1 MGSVQ
6 PIVKSELREWSG
18 VGHLVQEMRA
28 LERGDLR
35 ARLSTVPPAKG
46 LTSETGP
53 ARSRPVE
60 ALPEPKSICQR
71 LHEIALELQALSLSL
86 DVPSAAPVQL
96 GHPDLAELT
105 PREREVLAHLVS
117 GERVPSI
124 AKRLFISQHTV
135 RGHLKSIFRKVGVE
149 SQSDLIQYVRSLA

>member
-35 ARLSTVPPAKG
+35 TRLST
-46 LTSETGP
+46 LGP
-53 ARSRPVE
+53 ANGHTCDAGVAPSEPV
-60 ALPEPKSICQR
+60 AVQPEPKSICQR

-86 DVPSAAPVQL
+86 DIPSAGSVQL

-105 PREREVLAHLVS
+105 PREREVLAHLVG